1 MEIIMVCC
9 IYTAIFLFRSYCY
22 REILN
27 CIPEK
32 MDQVGYINMSYKVY
46 DHILKNGLL
55 QGFIFGINNSL
66 NSGMTLVG
74 AVSLFIFGL
83 QDFRCCYP
91 IFSPVFYVSTQWHL
105 C

>member
-1 MEIIMVCC
+1 
-9 IYTAIFLFRSYCY
+9 
-22 REILN
+22 
-27 CIPEK
+27 
-32 MDQVGYINMSYKVY
+32 MDQVGYINVSYKVY

-74 AVSLFIFGL
+74 AVSLFIFG
-83 QDFRCCYP
+83 FTR
-91 IFSPVFYVSTQWHL
+91 FSLLLPNFFACFYVSTQWHL